1 MSDKNAEK
9 IGAVCFWTGLMLEL
23 LIVVVEKSAYTN
35 PLESQLFRLTFL
47 LFCIKIALTKYSKG
61 EWLAILLTGAI
72 LFVSYL
78 VNERDE
84 AVRVVAFVAA
94 CKGMDVRKVISVKED
109 PTAARAFLPR
119 NCPTI
124 RVSATL

>member
-47 LFCIKIALTKYSKG
+47 LFCIK
-61 EWLAILLTGAI
+61 
-72 LFVSYL
+72 
-78 VNERDE
+78 
-84 AVRVVAFVAA
+84 
-94 CKGMDVRKVISVKED
+94 
-109 PTAARAFLPR
+109 
-119 NCPTI
+119 
-124 RVSATL
+124 